1 MLRIG
6 IVGVQNAKMYVDVMS
21 SIPAMLFKGV
31 YDPSLLLDRIRRS
44 NYPSFSSLG
53 EMCESCDAVVF
64 ASNDNINMPLIEET
78 LRNGRHVFVENMS
91 TYTEQELI
99 ALKLLSREAEVVL
112 QIGHPYLYSEFFH
125 KVKELCSQ
133 PFDIQTE
140 VNITNERSL
149 TSVARTEVAALL
161 AIVQSNIRRSQI
173 NVYSVFSEIPDA
185 LRLRVDFDNGAVGSI
200 IITKSHLA
208 EQHTMRLIGFD
219 SIEAADYCRQTIDYS
234 LSDGLQKT
242 TRSLKIESVPSLF
255 NQLNA
260 FQQAI
265 SGELIQGCDVELELL
280 TQSIVDKVK
289 AKLRVNFNVF

>member
-6 IVGVQNAKMYVDVMS
+6 IVGVQNAKMYVDAMS

-53 EMCESCDAVVF
+53 EMCECCDAVVF

-91 TYTEQELI
+91 SYTEQELI

>member
-1 MLRIG
+1 MLRVG
-6 IVGVQNAKMYVDVMS
+6 IVGVQNAKIYVDALS
-21 SIPAMLFKGV
+21 AIPTMLFKGV

-44 NYPSFSSLG
+44 SYPSFSSLG
-53 EMCESCDAVVF
+53 EMCECCDVVVF
-64 ASNDNINMPLIEET
+64 ANNDNINMPLIEET

-91 TYTEQELI
+91 TYTEQELL

-112 QIGHPYLYSEFFH
+112 QIGHPYLHSEFFQ

-161 AIVQSNIRRSQI
+161 AIVQSNIRHSQI

-242 TRSLKIESVPSLF
+242 TQNIKIDNTPSLL
-255 NQLNA
+255 NQLDA

-265 SGELIQGCDVELELL
+265 CGENVQNCDVELELL